1 MKVLRGTHHNKHK
14 WQCPKCGK
22 VRMQENRPR

>member
-1 MKVLRGTHHNKHK
+1 MKMLRGTHHNQRK

-22 VRMQENRPR
+22 IRMQRHREK